1 MGPGPR
7 RVTFLL
13 YQPFQFTG
21 GFPVGY
27 YELVAAG
34 GAARLRIHLARLG
47 AIHALHL
54 IWTHGGFTPT
64 DAPPDA
70 PARSPFD
77 LTFKDEA
84 NQT

>member
-1 MGPGPR
+1 M
-7 RVTFLL
+7 
-13 YQPFQFTG
+13 
-21 GFPVGY
+21 
-27 YELVAAG
+27 AAG

-54 IWTHGGFTPT
+54 TWTYGGFTPT

-84 NQT
+84 NPT